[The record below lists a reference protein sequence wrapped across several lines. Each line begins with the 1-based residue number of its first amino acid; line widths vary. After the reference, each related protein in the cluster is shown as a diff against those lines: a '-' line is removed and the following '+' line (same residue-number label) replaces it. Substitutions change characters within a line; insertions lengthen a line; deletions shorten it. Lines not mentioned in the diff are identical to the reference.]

1 MISRFMPISLK
12 NMPLWFLLKQILHK
26 FVNNA
31 FLIAALLISPLF
43 LSGAFAHQ
51 SDSVGDYRIEIDWKN
66 KPIVTGESN
75 AIIVYV
81 SEMNKSKEAADQ
93 SFDPAKGIEGLRKTL
108 KIQLVVDTESI
119 TMPLQTT
126 GISGKY
132 ESPITPTFS
141 GWSQLNFL
149 GTINDTHVSLAMH
162 PLKVQEPSI
171 LQFPVIESNTVEVGD
186 FEREIDDLRNDI
198 RKLQS
203 TIDELKEQTETESI
217 YGGTVIIIAI
227 GLGIAGIVIGVIS
240 FTKKK

>member
-1 MISRFMPISLK
+1 M
-12 NMPLWFLLKQILHK
+12 
-26 FVNNA
+26 NNA
-31 FLIAALLISPLF
+31 FLITALLISPLF
-43 LSGAFAHQ
+43 LSGVFAHQ

-81 SEMNKSKEAADQ
+81 SEMDKSKEAADQ
-93 SFDPAKGIEGLRKTL
+93 PFDSEKGVEGLRKTL

-126 GISGKY
+126 DVPGKY

-149 GTINDTHVSLAMH
+149 GTINEQNVNLAMQ
-162 PLKVQEPSI
+162 PLTVAEPSV

-186 FEREIDDLRNDI
+186 FESEINDLRGDI
-198 RKLQS
+198 RELEE
-203 TIDELKEQTETESI
+203 TINELKEQPSDDSSTISYVAI
-217 YGGTVIIIAI
+217 VLGVIGIAI
-227 GLGIAGIVIGVIS
+227 GAAS
-240 FTKKK
+240 FAKKK

>member
-1 MISRFMPISLK
+1 MNKI
-12 NMPLWFLLKQILHK
+12 
-26 FVNNA
+26 
-31 FLIAALLISPLF
+31 FLIAALLISPLL
-43 LSGAFAHQ
+43 LSSAFAHQ

-81 SEMNKSKEAADQ
+81 SEMDKSKEAADQ
-93 SFDPAKGIEGLRKTL
+93 PFDSEKGVEGLRKTL

-126 GISGKY
+126 DVPGKY

-149 GTINDTHVSLAMH
+149 GTINEQNVNLAMH
-162 PLKVQEPSI
+162 PLKVEEPSV

-186 FEREIDDLRNDI
+186 FEREINDLRGDI
-198 RKLQS
+198 RELQE
-203 TIDELKEQTETESI
+203 TINELKEQPSDDSSTISYVAI
-217 YGGTVIIIAI
+217 VLGVIGIAI
-227 GLGIAGIVIGVIS
+227 GAAS
-240 FTKKK
+240 FAKKK